1 MLYGTWGRIENG
13 RTTLDKHTPVNGH
26 AHHHDGAPSGPVAF
40 EAWRHD
46 SLVRFAYDANE
57 RIKEL
62 EADLKA
68 ALLAY
73 RELLRRAQ

>member
-1 MLYGTWGRIENG
+1 MDNHTPANG
-13 RTTLDKHTPVNGH
+13 RARDDIGAVN
-26 AHHHDGAPSGPVAF
+26 SRVSF
-40 EAWRHD
+40 ESWQHD
-46 SLVRFAYDANE
+46 SLVRFAYEANE

-73 RELLRRAQ
+73 RELLRRQ